1 MKKQLTILLT
11 VICCLAVL
19 LCACTPQA
27 IEHKCQHVCSQCSK
41 CMSDCTDEACKDKC
55 PGHQAAAHQCE
66 HVCEVCGN
74 CTSECSDSVCAQKCA
89 GHIKVTEIVVNTDDE
104 NEGTLASPRSIT
116 VVQGNSASA
125 TYNVKPK
132 DAENKA
138 FVWTFG
144 TIDDGVFTKVETD
157 KLTLTDSGSKL
168 TIAAAADATS
178 MALEGKAADGSG
190 VVVYIIVNVQEYHPV
205 TAITATGL
213 KAAEDKEWDY
223 ELLTAQYTSW
233 DMTDGILQRG
243 QQLLDGEIFA
253 RLQAPHNLTYYGNIR
268 NIGLTIAPENASE
281 KDVEIKYSQDG
292 VVTIDASG
300 NISVVGAGETI
311 VTITSVSEADVAI
324 KIKVTVAES
333 LYRGITMD
341 AYNQAEVAANIAG
354 GWDLDADHATDKQN
368 SRYDDW
374 HLVMVHSNDARGTV
388 DSEDGNQ
395 KIFYMGESTRP
406 YGICLENNVTTG
418 SGADLTLSASM
429 MWAKVTIPDGAITF
443 NVKIG
448 NNNDK
453 TYGQYRVVFV
463 AEDGTATV
471 LSDGWQGFTGANEES
486 TQKFAIPAEIIGK
499 TGAMVIEHR
508 LSVNDKNA
516 ELGIK
521 VLKFEGQVNVSSVV
535 FENATATYKQ
545 GERTF
550 TIKANVKP
558 DNATNDKVTY
568 AMAAD
573 SADGVSIDANSGVV
587 TVSAS
592 AIGEYRIIAS
602 AVADVTKTAEFVLT
616 ITADEI
622 EVNKWSNKSE
632 ILDGVSDVKWY
643 FINEGC
649 DAGVGE
655 GADLSIRNG
664 GVTYAAIQLDAR
676 KIKNSSFILKFGAR
690 VFVRDG
696 ETYPKF
702 VVKVSENGTDWTLIK
717 GIGQTE
723 DWFYVDTDETQ
734 YCSYD
739 LSAYIGKTVSIQI
752 GITEGTHAVVQNIE
766 FFGNEENITAWA
778 NKAAILNVDADAWE
792 VNGTWNTG
800 AGEGVDLQGE
810 GAYAYNKF
818 VIGSYNASIT
828 FGGRIFIG
836 QEGEKGN
843 PDVKLVVVC
852 DEVEMVI
859 TANGSESDTITL
871 NSDNVTSYTY
881 DLSQF
886 IGKEVEIRIVCVK
899 EVYHC
904 VIANIAMGAIA

>member
-27 IEHKCQHVCSQCSK
+27 TEHKCQHVCSQCSK

-66 HVCEVCGN
+66 HLCSVCGN
-74 CTSECSDSVCAQKCA
+74 CTSDCSDSVCAQKCA

-104 NEGTLASPRSIT
+104 NDGTLASPRSIT

-144 TIDDGVFTKVETD
+144 TIADGVFTKVETD

-190 VVVYIIVNVQEYHPV
+190 VVVYITINVQEYHPV
-205 TAITATGL
+205 TAITAKGL

-253 RLQAPHNLTYYGNIR
+253 GLQAPRNLTYYGNIR

-281 KDVEIKYSQDG
+281 KDVEIEYSKEG

-388 DSEDGNQ
+388 DSADGNQ
-395 KIFYMGESTRP
+395 KIFYMGQSDRP

-443 NVKIG
+443 NVKIS
-448 NNNDK
+448 NNGTDPN
-453 TYGQYRVVFV
+453 GQYRVLFV
-463 AEDGTATV
+463 DGEGNQTV
-471 LSDGWQGFTGANEES
+471 LSNGWQGFAKKNDES
-486 TQKFAIPAEIIGK
+486 TQKFAIPTEIIGK

-508 LSVNDKNA
+508 LSVNDSNA

-550 TIKANVKP
+550 TIKANVMP
-558 DNATNDKVTY
+558 DNATNDNVTY

-573 SADGVSIDANSGVV
+573 SAEGVSIDANSGVV

-592 AIGEYRIIAS
+592 AIGEYKIIAS
-602 AVADVTKTAEFVLT
+602 AVADATKTAEFVLT

-664 GVTYAAIQLDAR
+664 VTYAAIQLDSR

-690 VFVRDG
+690 VFHRDG

-778 NKAAILNVDADAWE
+778 NKAAILNVDADAW
-792 VNGTWNTG
+792 TITG
-800 AGEGVDLQGE
+800 DTDAGVGE
-810 GAYAYNKF
+810 GADIMHTGSYLSNLF
-818 VIGSYNASIT
+818 VIGSYNASFT
-828 FGGRIFIG
+828 FGARVFHRD
-836 QEGEKGN
+836 GETY
-843 PDVKLVVVC
+843 PDIKLVVVVG
-852 DEVEMVI
+852 DVETVVR
-859 TANGSESDTITL
+859 ANGVEADTVHVDTDAVQ
-871 NSDNVTSYTY
+871 SFTY
-881 DLSQF
+881 DLSAF
-886 IGKEVEIRIVCVK
+886 IGQQVEIRIQL
-899 EVYHC
+899 ENNATHC